1 MAKPCASSQSDCQEV
16 QKLKEKYGHIIYTSP
31 DTAHHTE
38 AVFSIVRDIY
48 GREHDDPMEDLDVNM
63 AIWVIFLNVT
73 LRAAL
78 HLGQD
83 NEAKLRYV
91 KNHLWNSVKQLFG
104 ETGKLI
110 SEQTKITV

>member
-1 MAKPCASSQSDCQEV
+1 
-16 QKLKEKYGHIIYTSP
+16 
-31 DTAHHTE
+31 
-38 AVFSIVRDIY
+38 
-48 GREHDDPMEDLDVNM
+48 MEDLDVNM

-104 ETGKLI
+104 EIGELI
-110 SEQTKITV
+110 SEQTEITV

>member
-1 MAKPCASSQSDCQEV
+1 M
-16 QKLKEKYGHIIYTSP
+16 
-31 DTAHHTE
+31 
-38 AVFSIVRDIY
+38 
-48 GREHDDPMEDLDVNM
+48 NM

-104 ETGKLI
+104 ETGELI
-110 SEQTKITV
+110 SEQTEITV